1 MSLFSI
7 FNSLCLNN
15 NMFTKKSIINLLAV
29 AALAV
34 LFSVNLFPQSTGSIS
49 GKITDRSNNDVLIG
63 ANVLIIGT
71 TLGASTDLDGK
82 FIIKGLSPGKYSVKV
97 SYISYQTITI
107 ENVDVKANLNT
118 LLDVSLIPASTE
130 LDEVVVTAEGLRN
143 TEASVLKIQKNSAN
157 IVDGLSS
164 ELIKKNNSSDG
175 TDVLRRMTGVTI
187 SEGKYA
193 FVRGVGDRYNNTL
206 LNGANL
212 PSTDPEKK
220 SFSYDIFPASLIE
233 NVITSKTFTPD
244 KPADFSGGLVQINTI
259 EFPNRFT
266 LDVSTSSGFNT
277 STTLKSFSSY
287 NGGSRDFLA
296 YDDGTRDYPDLITD
310 TRVARGN
317 YTDLEIQEITSAFK
331 NNWHLVSSKA
341 PINGSLK
348 ITVGDKYDLGND
360 LFGYVASVNYSSS
373 TETQQK
379 EKSFYDFAGSRYN
392 YTGVNYSNNV
402 MLGGLLNLS
411 YKLGK
416 TNKFSLKNIFNQ
428 NSDDETTVY
437 SGDYRYA
444 DQFREITSL
453 KFISRSLRSHQLLG
467 EHYFNLLNGLNW
479 DWGFSYSRSDRN
491 EPDNRRYVYSRG
503 LDEPDAPLK
512 FILDQSLTTR
522 FYGTL
527 EDRDYGFNTNFTL
540 KPFES
545 HDFPKFSFGVL
556 YNKKDRVFDA
566 RIFGFR
572 NGARGDFAVEDSVL
586 GLPIQ
591 NIFQPENINPT
602 FINTVEM
609 TKPSDSYDSNQKV
622 AAGYLMFDATLF
634 EKVRIVSGARFEYSN
649 QNMLSSTLTGELVDV
664 KSYYRD
670 WLPSINLTY
679 LLSKDMN
686 LRFGYSTTLARPE
699 FREIAPFTYFD
710 FLSNE
715 LVLGNTELK
724 RTLINNY
731 DLRYELFPG
740 PGELVAVSFFY
751 KRFINPLELIL
762 LASSGN
768 EPIRSFSNAESA
780 RNYGAEFELRKS
792 FNFIS
797 DALDNFGFVGNLTLI
812 QSKIKIDNSG
822 DNSFQKTDRPLQGQA
837 EYVFN
842 LGFYFDDFDL
852 GLNASVIYNKVGSR
866 ISRVGVNDLGD
877 IIERPVDLI
886 DFSISKRLFSN
897 FSIKLTAKDLLNQ
910 DRISIQQTPY
920 GDKVSDLVRTGRTF
934 TLGLSY
940 QL

>member
-7 FNSLCLNN
+7 FNSLCLSNK
-15 NMFTKKSIINLLAV
+15 MFVKKSIKNLLFIT
-29 AALAV
+29 V
-34 LFSVNLFPQSTGSIS
+34 LTVMFSINLFPQSTGSIS
-49 GKITDRSNNDVLIG
+49 GKITDRTNNDVLIG
-63 ANVLIIGT
+63 ANVLVMGT

-82 FIIKGLSPGKYSVKV
+82 FLIKGLNQGKYSIRV
-97 SYISYQTITI
+97 SYISYQTIVI
-107 ENVDVKANLNT
+107 ENVDIKLGQNT
-118 LLDVSLIPASTE
+118 LLNISLSPSSTE
-130 LDEVVVTAEGLRN
+130 LDEVIVTAEALRN

-175 TDVLRRMTGVTI
+175 TDVIKRMTGITI
-187 SEGKYA
+187 SGGKYA

-206 LNGANL
+206 LNGASL

-259 EFPNRFT
+259 EFPNKFT
-266 LDVSTSSGFNT
+266 LDVSTSYGFNT
-277 STTLKSFSSY
+277 NTTFKSFSSY
-287 NGGSRDFLA
+287 SGGSKDFLA
-296 YDDGTRDYPDLITD
+296 YDDGTRDYPELITD

-331 NNWHLVSSKA
+331 NNWHLSNSKA
-341 PINGSLK
+341 PINGSFKL
-348 ITVGDKYDLGND
+348 TVGDKYDLGND
-360 LFGYVASVNYSSS
+360 ILGYIASVNYSNSS
-373 TETQQK
+373 ETVEK
-379 EKSFYDFAGSRYN
+379 EKSFYDFAGSRYS
-392 YTGVNYSNNV
+392 YTGVNYSNSV
-402 MLGGLLNLS
+402 MLGGMINLS

-416 TNKFSLKNIFNQ
+416 SNKFSFKNIFNQ
-428 NSDDETTVY
+428 NSDDETIVY

-453 KFISRSLRSHQLLG
+453 KFVSRSLRSHQLLG
-467 EHYFNLLNGLNW
+467 EHYFDLFNGLNW

-522 FYGTL
+522 FYGSL
-527 EDRDYGFNTNFTL
+527 EDNDYGFNTNFTL
-540 KPFES
+540 KPFDT
-545 HDFPKFSFGVL
+545 HDFPKFSFGLL
-556 YNKKDRVFDA
+556 YNKKDRIFDA

-572 NGARGDFAVEDSVL
+572 NGARGDFTVEDSVL
-586 GLPIQ
+586 SLPIQ

-602 FINTVEM
+602 FINAVEI

-622 AAGYLMFDATLF
+622 AAGYVMFDATLF
-634 EKVRIVSGARFEYSN
+634 EKVRVVSGVRFEYSN
-649 QNMLSSTLTGELVDV
+649 QNMLSSTLTGEIVDV

-670 WLPSINLTY
+670 WLPSVNLTY
-679 LLSKDMN
+679 LIAPDMN
-686 LRFGYSTTLARPE
+686 LRFAYSTTLARPE

-710 FLSNE
+710 FLANE

-724 RTLINNY
+724 RTLVNNF

-740 PGELVAVSFFY
+740 AGELVAVSLFY
-751 KRFINPLELIL
+751 KRFINPIELIL

-780 RNYGAEFELRKS
+780 RNYGVEFELRKNL
-792 FNFIS
+792 NFIS

-822 DNSFQKTDRPLQGQA
+822 ENSFQKTDRPLQGQA

-842 LGFYFDDFDL
+842 LGLYFDDYDL
-852 GLNASVIYNKVGSR
+852 GLNASVIYNKVGNR

-877 IIERPVDLI
+877 VIERPVDLI
-886 DFSISKRLFSN
+886 DFSVSKRILSN
-897 FSIKLTAKDLLNQ
+897 FSLKLTAKDLLNQ
-910 DRISIQQTPY
+910 DRISIQQTTD
-920 GDKVSDLVRTGRTF
+920 GDRVSDLVRTGRTF